1 MPATYFR
8 QRQGRSIAGRQA
20 VKSGRLTLTAS
31 IAAVRKQA
39 PRRGAW
45 SRQMIVQALCKTH
58 DGEWHHTGK
67 FAAQC
72 EYYLWSRAIGFLRTM
87 DKFRGM
93 SASAAHRLALRDNAR
108 LEFRESSF
116 FRESRC
122 YRGTKMAG
130 GYYAD
135 WTRWRGSL
143 AYIESC
149 LKDAILSPLGFPC
162 EEQDSE
168 YLNRKNDEYIEE
180 IQRVRIANRQAN
192 YNHLFRG

>member
-1 MPATYFR
+1 
-8 QRQGRSIAGRQA
+8 
-20 VKSGRLTLTAS
+20 
-31 IAAVRKQA
+31 
-39 PRRGAW
+39 
-45 SRQMIVQALCKTH
+45 
-58 DGEWHHTGK
+58 
-67 FAAQC
+67 
-72 EYYLWSRAIGFLRTM
+72 M

-93 SASAAHRLALRDNAR
+93 SASAAQRLALRDNAR
-108 LEFRESSF
+108 LEFREPRF
-116 FRESRC
+116 

-135 WTRWRGSL
+135 CTRWRGSL

-149 LKDAILSPLGFPC
+149 LKDAILSPRDSRGFPC

-180 IQRVRIANRQAN
+180 IQRVRIANRQAI

>member
-8 QRQGRSIAGRQA
+8 HRQGRSIAGRQA

-45 SRQMIVQALCKTH
+45 SRGMIVQALCKTH

-93 SASAAHRLALRDNAR
+93 SASEAHRLALRDNAR
-108 LEFRESSF
+108 LEFMEPRF
-116 FRESRC
+116 
-122 YRGTKMAG
+122 YRGTKIAG

-135 WTRWRGSL
+135 CTRWRGSL

-149 LKDAILSPLGFPC
+149 LKDAILSPHDSLGFPY

-180 IQRVRIANRQAN
+180 IQRVRIANRQAI